1 MFYFYA
7 INVTPEIYVVCHHRH
22 CGCPPLFERLML
34 QLAVNVDLADLH
46 RNRVVIR
53 YSGSPK
59 CLMIRYSGSP
69 KCLIPAAHGNS
80 LSNRPFIR
88 TNPSVIDKMKEVVG
102 VTGGHAGPAKMY
114 KESVRSIS
122 SVDPRMCPRDIKQVG
137 SLLAAFLVI

>member
-7 INVTPEIYVVCHHRH
+7 INVTPEIYVVCYHRH

-34 QLAVNVDLADLH
+34 QLAVNFDLADLH
-46 RNRVVIR
+46 NNRVV
-53 YSGSPK
+53 
-59 CLMIRYSGSP
+59 IRYSGSP

-80 LSNRPFIR
+80 PSNRPFIR

>member
-1 MFYFYA
+1 LNKQYFTVDTIKLHLSHA
-7 INVTPEIYVVCHHRH
+7 
-22 CGCPPLFERLML
+22 ML
-34 QLAVNVDLADLH
+34 VMVL
-46 RNRVVIR
+46 RV
-53 YSGSPK
+53 YSFF
-59 CLMIRYSGSP
+59 IT
-69 KCLIPAAHGNS
+69 PAAHGNS

-102 VTGGHAGPAKMY
+102 VTGGHAGQAKMY